1 MNAFKDKFTQISW
14 QHTDRLAPFV
24 LLLLILVLCWKLA
37 SLFWWVVAPPQVLQA
52 EQVALGSQQPQVPNI
67 SSFSLFQETGA
78 TASNADAN
86 LVLVL
91 QGVIVASPR
100 SNSSAVIK
108 VNEVA
113 DRYVLGQTLEGS
125 SLQLAEVY
133 WDRVVLSQGGGAT
146 RELQFSGIE
155 NLNQP
160 MVPEQNGS
168 LPNNSM
174 QNNSLPSNN
183 AQPSNPTAPMQNS
196 NQNALGQAIDKIQE
210 NRDQYLKG
218 LGVNTTGGQGYEVTD
233 QTPAALR
240 NKLGL
245 RSGDRILSLNGQ
257 VVGQGQSDVQLL
269 EQAKKE
275 GKVRIEV
282 KRGDQVMTFQQEL

>member
-1 MNAFKDKFTQISW
+1 MNAFKDKFTHISW

-24 LLLLILVLCWKLA
+24 LLLLILVLSWKLA

-67 SSFSLFQETGA
+67 SSFSLFQETG
-78 TASNADAN
+78 TIASNADAN

-125 SLQLAEVY
+125 SFQLAEVY

>member
-1 MNAFKDKFTQISW
+1 MNVFKDKLTQISW
-14 QHTDRLAPFV
+14 QHTDRLAPLV

-37 SLFWWVVAPPQVLQA
+37 ALFWWVVAPPQVLQA
-52 EQVALGSQQPQVPNI
+52 EQVSVGSQQPQVPNI

-78 TASNADAN
+78 TASNSDAN

-113 DRYVLGQTLEGS
+113 DRYVIGQTLEGS
-125 SLQLAEVY
+125 SFQLAEVY

-160 MVPEQNGS
+160 MLPEQNGTTQ
-168 LPNNSM
+168 NSAM
-174 QNNSLPSNN
+174 QNNSTSSNSV
-183 AQPSNPTAPMQNS
+183 QPYNPASPAQNS

-218 LGVNTTGGQGYEVTD
+218 LGVNTSGGQGYEVTD

-257 VVGQGQSDVQLL
+257 AVGQGQSDVQLL

>member
-1 MNAFKDKFTQISW
+1 MNAFKDKLTQMSW
-14 QHTDRLAPFV
+14 QPTDRLAPFV
-24 LLLLILVLCWKLA
+24 LLLLILILCWKLA
-37 SLFWWVVAPPQVLQA
+37 SLFWWLVAPPQVLQS
-52 EQVALGSQQPQVPNI
+52 EQVSLGSQQPQVPNI
-67 SSFSLFQETGA
+67 SSFSLFQETA
-78 TASNADAN
+78 MTASNTDAN

-108 VNEVA
+108 VNDIA

-125 SLQLAEVY
+125 SFQLVEVY
-133 WDRVVLSQGGGAT
+133 WDRVVLSQNGGTT
-146 RELQFSGIE
+146 RELQFAGIE

-168 LPNNSM
+168 LSNNSTQNNSM
-174 QNNSLPSNN
+174 PSNN
-183 AQPSNPTAPMQNS
+183 TQPSNSASAMQNS

-257 VVGQGQSDVQLL
+257 AVGQGQSDVQLL

-275 GKVRIEV
+275 GKVKIEV

>member
-1 MNAFKDKFTQISW
+1 MNSLKDKLPQLSW
-14 QHTDRLAPFV
+14 QHADRLAPWV
-24 LLLLILVLCWKLA
+24 LLLLILLLCWKLA

-52 EQVALGSQQPQVPNI
+52 EPVSLGSQQPLVPNI
-67 SSFSLFQETGA
+67 SSFSLFQETGT
-78 TASNADAN
+78 TAANTDAN

-113 DRYVLGQTLEGS
+113 DRYLIGQTLEGS
-125 SLQLAEVY
+125 SFQLAEVY

-146 RELQFSGIE
+146 QELQFSGIE
-155 NLNQP
+155 NLNQS
-160 MVPEQNGS
+160 MLPEQNGAS
-168 LPNNSM
+168 ENSAM
-174 QNNSLPSNN
+174 QNNSMSSDA
-183 AQPSNPTAPMQNS
+183 AQPSNSVAPVHNS

-233 QTPAALR
+233 QTPAALK

-257 VVGQGQSDVQLL
+257 AVGQGQSDVQLL

>member
-52 EQVALGSQQPQVPNI
+52 EQVSLGSQQPQVPNI
-67 SSFSLFQETGA
+67 SNFSLFQEAGA

>member
-1 MNAFKDKFTQISW
+1 MDTFKDKITQISL

-37 SLFWWVVAPPQVLQA
+37 SLFWWVVAPPQVLQS
-52 EQVALGSQQPQVPNI
+52 EQVGLGSQQPQVPNI
-67 SSFSLFQETGA
+67 SGFSLFQEVGA

-86 LVLVL
+86 LVLIL

-113 DRYVLGQTLEGS
+113 DRYVIGQTLEGS
-125 SLQLAEVY
+125 SFQLAEVY

-160 MVPEQNGS
+160 MVPEQNDS
-168 LPNNSM
+168 LPNNSI
-174 QNNSLPSNN
+174 QNNSMSSSNS
-183 AQPSNPTAPMQNS
+183 QPSNTVSPIQNS
-196 NQNALGQAIDKIQE
+196 NQNSLGQAIDKIQE

-257 VVGQGQSDVQLL
+257 AVGQGQSDVQLL

>member
-24 LLLLILVLCWKLA
+24 LLLLILVLSWKLA

-67 SSFSLFQETGA
+67 SSFSLFQETGT